1 MKLNINKVIAP
12 AVALLLAS
20 SMSSCMSDLD
30 KGNINPNVQSEPD
43 VTALYSKCYAC
54 LVLEGMDGSADFTV
68 ESGKEGETVLIRTL
82 FNANVLSSDESICW
96 WTDGGIA
103 EYGLNESTPSSD
115 AIRFLYY
122 RLITDISY
130 CNHYLEL
137 DAAQA
142 DPTKLAEVRF
152 IRAYLYSQ
160 MLDLFGDPSFI
171 PAISTEMP
179 KQAHAYNEKFDASQT
194 YTRAQL
200 LAMGREFLFNWVV
213 NELKACEAN
222 LMDAQPKTDSD
233 PNYGRVDKAAAWLM
247 LSRMY
252 LNAGTYLND
261 NGQDNPYWAEA
272 LSYAEKVINSPYAL
286 FDDSKI
292 SAQAK
297 ANGYRPYDLLF
308 MGDNGSNGASCE
320 AIFPLLQDGKT
331 TKAWGGSKFFVA
343 ALWNAEMATVTGK
356 DAGCTNAAWA
366 GMRARPQLIEKFTN
380 KPESFVGKTS
390 AEIRAMNIDDR
401 AIFWGVGKDLECFP
415 NDATGFQH
423 GLTSPKWSNNY
434 STGGTP
440 HGTEDVDIDF
450 FLLRKA
456 EAYLNAAEADMHISG
471 ESSPKAKQYLDII
484 RSRAHATTT
493 ISNYTLNDVLDE
505 RAREFY
511 FEGVRR
517 TDLIRFNQFGGI
529 NVQYGWQGKG
539 GNESYTGAPF
549 EKFRNVYPIP
559 SAEIMANSNLTQI
572 DGYNEVK

>member
-1 MKLNINKVIAP
+1 MKLNIFKNLVPAAAFLIA
-12 AVALLLAS
+12 A

-54 LVLEGMDGSADFTV
+54 LVLEGMDGSADFKV

-82 FNANVLSSDESICW
+82 FNANVLSTDESICW

-194 YTRAQL
+194 YTRAEL

-222 LMDAQPKTDSD
+222 LMDPQPKTDSD

-247 LSRMY
+247 LSRIY
-252 LNAGTYLND
+252 LNAGTYLNND
-261 NGQDNPYWAEA
+261 GQNNPYWTDA
-272 LSYAEKVINSPYAL
+272 LTYAEKVINSSYAL

-297 ANGYRPYDLLF
+297 ANGYKPYDLLF

-343 ALWNAEMATVTGK
+343 ALWNAEMTTVTGK

-434 STGGTP
+434 ASGGTP

-471 ESSPKAKQYLDII
+471 ESSPKAKQYLDLI
-484 RSRAHATTT
+484 RSRAHVTTT

-505 RAREFY
+505 RSREFY

>member
-20 SMSSCMSDLD
+20 SMSSCMNDLD

-272 LSYAEKVINSPYAL
+272 LTYAEKVINSPYAL

-440 HGTEDVDIDF
+440 HGTEDVDIDY

-471 ESSPKAKQYLDII
+471 ESSPKAKQYLDLI

>member
-1 MKLNINKVIAP
+1 
-12 AVALLLAS
+12 
-20 SMSSCMSDLD
+20 
-30 KGNINPNVQSEPD
+30 
-43 VTALYSKCYAC
+43 
-54 LVLEGMDGSADFTV
+54 
-68 ESGKEGETVLIRTL
+68 
-82 FNANVLSSDESICW
+82 
-96 WTDGGIA
+96 
-103 EYGLNESTPSSD
+103 
-115 AIRFLYY
+115 
-122 RLITDISY
+122 
-130 CNHYLEL
+130 
-137 DAAQA
+137 
-142 DPTKLAEVRF
+142 
-152 IRAYLYSQ
+152 
-160 MLDLFGDPSFI
+160 
-171 PAISTEMP
+171 
-179 KQAHAYNEKFDASQT
+179 
-194 YTRAQL
+194 
-200 LAMGREFLFNWVV
+200 
-213 NELKACEAN
+213 
-222 LMDAQPKTDSD
+222 
-233 PNYGRVDKAAAWLM
+233 
-247 LSRMY
+247 
-252 LNAGTYLND
+252 LNAGTYLNND
-261 NGQDNPYWAEA
+261 GQNNPYWTDA
-272 LSYAEKVINSPYAL
+272 LTYAEKVINSSYAL

-297 ANGYRPYDLLF
+297 ANGYKPYDLLF

-343 ALWNAEMATVTGK
+343 ALWNAEMTTVTGK

-440 HGTEDVDIDF
+440 HGTEDVDIDY

-471 ESSPKAKQYLDII
+471 ESSPKAKQYLDLI

>member
-43 VTALYSKCYAC
+43 VTALYSKCYAS

-356 DAGCTNAAWA
+356 DAGCTKAAWA

-471 ESSPKAKQYLDII
+471 ESSPKAKQYLDLI

>member
-440 HGTEDVDIDF
+440 HGTEDVDIDY

-471 ESSPKAKQYLDII
+471 ESSPKAKQYLDLI

>member
-247 LSRMY
+247 LSRIY
-252 LNAGTYLND
+252 LNAGTYLNND
-261 NGQDNPYWAEA
+261 GQNNPYWTDA
-272 LSYAEKVINSPYAL
+272 LTYAEKVINSSYAL

-297 ANGYRPYDLLF
+297 ANGYKPYDLLF

-343 ALWNAEMATVTGK
+343 ALWNAEMTTVTGK

-434 STGGTP
+434 ASGGTP

-471 ESSPKAKQYLDII
+471 ESSPKAKQYLDLI
-484 RSRAHATTT
+484 RSRAHVTTT

-505 RAREFY
+505 RSREFY

>member
-54 LVLEGMDGSADFTV
+54 LVLEGMDGSADFKV
-68 ESGKEGETVLIRTL
+68 EAGKEGETVLIRTL
-82 FNANVLSSDESICW
+82 FNANVLSTDESICW

-194 YTRAQL
+194 YTRAEL

-222 LMDAQPKTDSD
+222 LMDPQPKTDSD

-247 LSRMY
+247 LSRIY
-252 LNAGTYLND
+252 LNAGTYLNND
-261 NGQDNPYWAEA
+261 GQNNPYWTDA
-272 LSYAEKVINSPYAL
+272 LTYAEKVINSSYAL

-343 ALWNAEMATVTGK
+343 AMWNADMATVTGK

-401 AIFWGVGKDLECFP
+401 AIFWGVEKDLECFP

-434 STGGTP
+434 ASGGTP

-471 ESSPKAKQYLDII
+471 ESSPKAKQYLDLI
-484 RSRAHATTT
+484 RNRAHATTT

-539 GNESYTGAPF
+539 GNDSYTGAPF
-549 EKFRNVYPIP
+549 EKFRNLYPIP

>member
-20 SMSSCMSDLD
+20 SMSSCMNDLD

-471 ESSPKAKQYLDII
+471 ESSPKAKQYLDLI

>member
-20 SMSSCMSDLD
+20 SMSSCMNDLD

-423 GLTSPKWSNNY
+423 GLTSPKWNNNY

-471 ESSPKAKQYLDII
+471 ESSPKAKQYLDLI

>member
-423 GLTSPKWSNNY
+423 GLTSPKWNNNY

-471 ESSPKAKQYLDII
+471 ESSPKAKQYLDLI

>member
-1 MKLNINKVIAP
+1 MKLNIFKVLLP
-12 AVALLLAS
+12 AAALLLAGG
-20 SMSSCMSDLD
+20 MSSCMADLD

-43 VTALYSKCYAC
+43 VTALYSKCYAS
-54 LVLEGMDGSADFTV
+54 LVLEGMDGDADFKV
-68 ESGKEGETVLIRTL
+68 EAGKAGETVLIRTL
-82 FNANVLSSDESICW
+82 FNANVLSTDESICW
-96 WTDGGIA
+96 WTDGGLS

-122 RLITDISY
+122 RLIIDISY

-137 DAAQA
+137 DAAQS

-200 LAMGREFLFNWVV
+200 LAMGREFLFGWIV
-213 NELKACEAN
+213 NELKTAETDLMEAKPE
-222 LMDAQPKTDSD
+222 LDSD
-233 PNYGRVDKAAAWLM
+233 PNYGRVDKAAAWLL

-252 LNAGTYLND
+252 LNAGTYLNND
-261 NGQDNPYWAEA
+261 GQNNPYWAQA
-272 LSYAEKVINSPYAL
+272 LEYAEKVINSGYEL

-292 SAQAK
+292 SAQAQ
-297 ANGYRPYDLLF
+297 ANGYKPYDLLF

-320 AIFPLLQDGKT
+320 AIFPLLQDGQVTKT
-331 TKAWGGSKFFVA
+331 WGGSKFFVA
-343 ALWNAEMATVTGK
+343 AMWNSEMATVTGK
-356 DAGCTNAAWA
+356 DAGCTNSAWA

-380 KPESFVGKTS
+380 KPQDFVGKTS
-390 AEIRAMNIDDR
+390 QEIRAMNIDDR

-415 NDATGFQH
+415 NDATGFTH
-423 GLTSPKWSNNY
+423 GLTTPKWNNNY

-456 EAYLNAAEADMHISG
+456 EAYLNAAEADIHING
-471 ESSPKAKQYLDII
+471 ESSANALKWINII
-484 RSRAHATTT
+484 RNRAHAGTKN
-493 ISNYTLNDVLDE
+493 SVSLQDVLDE

-517 TDLIRFNQFGGI
+517 TDLIRFNQFGGVD
-529 NVQYGWQGKG
+529 VQYGWQGKG
-539 GNESYTGAPF
+539 GNQEYTGAPF

-572 DGYNEVK
+572 DGYNEID

>member
-43 VTALYSKCYAC
+43 VTALYSKCYAS

-440 HGTEDVDIDF
+440 HGTEDVDIDY

-471 ESSPKAKQYLDII
+471 ESSPKAKQYLDLI

>member
-1 MKLNINKVIAP
+1 MKLNIFKNLVPAAAFLIA
-12 AVALLLAS
+12 A

-43 VTALYSKCYAC
+43 ATALYSKCYAC
-54 LVLEGMDGSADFTV
+54 LVLEGMDGSADFKV

-82 FNANVLSSDESICW
+82 FNANVLSTDESICW

-194 YTRAQL
+194 YTRAEL
-200 LAMGREFLFNWVV
+200 LAMGREFLFGWVV

-222 LMDAQPKTDSD
+222 LMDPQPKTDSD

-247 LSRMY
+247 LSRIY
-252 LNAGTYLND
+252 LNAGTYLNND
-261 NGQDNPYWAEA
+261 GQNNPYWTDA
-272 LSYAEKVINSPYAL
+272 LTYAEKVINSSYAL

-297 ANGYRPYDLLF
+297 ANGYKPYDLLF

-343 ALWNAEMATVTGK
+343 ALWNAEMTTVTGK

-434 STGGTP
+434 ASGGTP

-471 ESSPKAKQYLDII
+471 ESSPKAKQYLDLI
-484 RSRAHATTT
+484 RSRAHVTTT

-505 RAREFY
+505 RSREFY

>member
-471 ESSPKAKQYLDII
+471 ESSPKAKQYLDLI

>member
-20 SMSSCMSDLD
+20 SMSSCMNDLD

-233 PNYGRVDKAAAWLM
+233 PNYGRVDKAAAWLL

-252 LNAGTYLND
+252 LNAGTYLNND
-261 NGQDNPYWAEA
+261 GQNNTYWTDA
-272 LSYAEKVINSPYAL
+272 LTYAEKVINSPYAL

-440 HGTEDVDIDF
+440 HGTEDVDIDY

-471 ESSPKAKQYLDII
+471 ESSPKAKQYLDLI

>member
-1 MKLNINKVIAP
+1 MN
-12 AVALLLAS
+12 
-20 SMSSCMSDLD
+20 DLD

-471 ESSPKAKQYLDII
+471 ESSPKAKQYLDLI

>member
-20 SMSSCMSDLD
+20 SMSSCMNDLD

-272 LSYAEKVINSPYAL
+272 LTYAEKVINSPYAL

-356 DAGCTNAAWA
+356 DAGCTKAAWA

-440 HGTEDVDIDF
+440 HGTEDVDIDY

-471 ESSPKAKQYLDII
+471 ESSPKAKQYLDLI

>member
-179 KQAHAYNEKFDASQT
+179 KQAHAYNEKFDTSQT

-471 ESSPKAKQYLDII
+471 ESSPKAKQYLDLI

>member
-1 MKLNINKVIAP
+1 MKLNKIKAIAP
-12 AVALLLAS
+12 AVALLLAAT
-20 SMSSCMSDLD
+20 MSSCMNDLD
-30 KGNINPNVQSEPD
+30 KGNINPKVESQPD

-54 LVLEGMDGSADFTV
+54 LIMEGMDGSADFTV
-68 ESGKEGETVLIRTL
+68 DDNGKSTFLRNL
-82 FNANVLSSDESICW
+82 FNANVLSTDESICW
-96 WTDGGIA
+96 WSDGGLGD
-103 EYGLNESTPSSD
+103 YGLNDPKPNSD
-115 AIRFLYY
+115 AIKFLYY
-122 RLITDISY
+122 RMIYNISF

-137 DAAQA
+137 PEAQGDA
-142 DPTKLAEVRF
+142 TKLAEVRF

-171 PAISTEMP
+171 PAISTEIP

-194 YTRAQL
+194 YTRAEL

-222 LMDAQPKTDSD
+222 LMDPQPKTDSD

-252 LNAGTYLND
+252 LNAGTYLNND
-261 NGQDNPYWAEA
+261 GQNNPYWTDA
-272 LSYAEKVINSPYAL
+272 LTYAEKVINSSYAL

-297 ANGYRPYDLLF
+297 ANGYKPYDLLF

-343 ALWNAEMATVTGK
+343 ALWNAEMTTVTGK

-434 STGGTP
+434 ASGGTP

-471 ESSPKAKQYLDII
+471 ESSPKAKQYLDLI
-484 RSRAHATTT
+484 RSRAHVTTT

-505 RAREFY
+505 RSREFY

>member
-1 MKLNINKVIAP
+1 MN
-12 AVALLLAS
+12 
-20 SMSSCMSDLD
+20 DLD

-423 GLTSPKWSNNY
+423 GLTSPKWNNNY

-471 ESSPKAKQYLDII
+471 ESSPKAKQYLDLI